1 MDNTTNSNSQNQPPQ
16 TDATLA
22 NTEATPIAD
31 ALNVEQKKKSSGSK
45 IAILFGGVLI
55 AMYVLLVFLIN
66 FTSLKVPAL
75 SAIVPNLHKKI
86 VAIDSTNVNTSVP
99 LGDTA
104 LAAIDT
110 TTPNI
115 DTTAAEI
122 AEAAASTSAS
132 TAAAST
138 IVNEAATP
146 EEKKTAAPKKVV
158 EKKSV
163 AAPTATNNSVAKSS
177 SPTSSSTSNNH
188 VVGTIK
194 SANTDATS
202 NSSTSY
208 SSKKE
213 KTTPNVSANQN
224 YSAKA
229 VHDYAVYNSSNSYT
243 IPAGQISSTANPN
256 YSYKTN
262 PAKLN
267 SSPSAAAHSNS
278 YVSYSTSEATF
289 IKASKPYPTTL
300 DGYFKA
306 ISNPEID
313 YDTRFAFSERCL
325 QTFFTP
331 GAQAQQVDET
341 GKVMNTISMED
352 LFGVMRV
359 NEFNIALK
367 DKQQSGSRLSS
378 IKFNYKF

>member
-1 MDNTTNSNSQNQPPQ
+1 MDNPTNSNPQNQPPQ
-16 TDATLA
+16 ADTTNA
-22 NTEATPIAD
+22 NAEATPLAD
-31 ALNVEQKKKSSGSK
+31 ALKVEQKKKSSASK

-55 AMYVLLVFLIN
+55 AIYVLMVFLVN

-75 SAIVPNLHKKI
+75 SAIVPNLHKKTAA
-86 VAIDSTNVNTSVP
+86 VDSSNVNTSVP

-104 LAAIDT
+104 LASIDT
-110 TTPNI
+110 ASTKI
-115 DTTAAEI
+115 DTTAAEV
-122 AEAAASTSAS
+122 AEVAASTSAS
-132 TAAAST
+132 SAAAST

-146 EEKKTAAPKKVV
+146 EENKTVAPKKSA

-163 AAPTATNNSVAKSS
+163 DAPKTTNSSVAKSS
-177 SPTSSSTSNNH
+177 ASTSSSNASKAVAT
-188 VVGTIK
+188 TAK
-194 SANTDATS
+194 SANTDVASSSS
-202 NSSTSY
+202 NSS

-213 KTTPNVSANQN
+213 KATPNVSANQN

-262 PAKLN
+262 SAKLN
-267 SSPSAAAHSNS
+267 SSSSATPHSNS

-289 IKASKPYPTTL
+289 IKATKPYPTTL

-331 GAQAQQVDET
+331 GAQAQQVDEM

-367 DKQQSGSRLSS
+367 DKQQAGSRLSA